1 MEQKMKINKLAELNE
16 ILTELEDE
24 GFFREA
30 DVLHQEFIKISQ
42 VTLDQPKPNFKDML
56 TEYAPSFLKLCRT
69 YPTRARS
76 FGVPTYTADPTYA
89 NIKFVQELLL
99 ASPYVKAE
107 EKKGLV
113 ADGAFGPA
121 TMKIMDNLRRLLNKI
136 LYDAYAAK
144 YQVKDSSGKIITL

>member
-1 MEQKMKINKLAELNE
+1 MKA
-16 ILTELEDE
+16 
-24 GFFREA
+24 
-30 DVLHQEFIKISQ
+30 
-42 VTLDQPKPNFKDML
+42 
-56 TEYAPSFLKLCRT
+56 
-69 YPTRARS
+69 
-76 FGVPTYTADPTYA
+76 FGVPTYTADPTSA

-107 EKKGLV
+107 DKKGLV